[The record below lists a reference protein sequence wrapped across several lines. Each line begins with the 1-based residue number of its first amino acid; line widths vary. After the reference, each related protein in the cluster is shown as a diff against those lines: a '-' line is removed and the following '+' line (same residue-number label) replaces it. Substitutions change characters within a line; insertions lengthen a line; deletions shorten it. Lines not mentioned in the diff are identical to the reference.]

1 MPPSIPGP
9 PSLHIVKPHKDNW
22 CQKWSWLTYALAL
35 RLLFRT
41 EYGDPGQKGA
51 NPPTIGSEQ
60 GYYQVSNVQIQTGWF
75 VICEVNPPIN
85 DLWHCQLPPG
95 RGRWWTTM
103 GRSSSTSTSRYVILL
118 HNLSVCFAL
127 ISRSFEVHSKD
138 TSSTFSKCFS
148 RDCFKTRFSLLFL
161 AIFLQL
167 VQS

>member
-1 MPPSIPGP
+1 MAEME
-9 PSLHIVKPHKDNW
+9 
-22 CQKWSWLTYALAL
+22 LTHVRTCSKIFYYLAL

-51 NPPTIGSEQ
+51 NPPTVGSEQ
-60 GYYQVSNVQIQTGWF
+60 GYYKVSNVQIQSMKWIPRSKTCD
-75 VICEVNPPIN
+75 IVNCLQEW
-85 DLWHCQLPPG
+85 DGGERRWGGAARHLH
-95 RGRWWTTM
+95 RGQW
-103 GRSSSTSTSRYVILL
+103 VILL
-118 HNLSVCFAL
+118 HILSVCFAL
-127 ISRSFEVHSKD
+127 VSRRFEVHSKD